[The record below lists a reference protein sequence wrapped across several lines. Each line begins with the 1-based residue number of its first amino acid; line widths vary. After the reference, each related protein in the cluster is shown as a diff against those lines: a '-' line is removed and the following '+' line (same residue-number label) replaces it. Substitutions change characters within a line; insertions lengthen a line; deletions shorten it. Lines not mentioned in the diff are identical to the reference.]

1 MFYGAELITSFTY
14 AMIDRRTLLR
24 TLLLLGPFTALVYAC
39 RHCGPY
45 EEKEE
50 PLKRE
55 GGGY

>member
-1 MFYGAELITSFTY
+1 MPVIFQYRENE

-24 TLLLLGPFTALVYAC
+24 ALLVLGPFTVLVSAC
-39 RHCGPY
+39 RRRGPY
-45 EEKEE
+45 DPKEE

>member
-1 MFYGAELITSFTY
+1 MPVIFQYRENE

-24 TLLLLGPFTALVYAC
+24 TLLLLGPFTALVSAC
-39 RHCGPY
+39 KHRDPY
-45 EEKEE
+45 EEREE

>member
-1 MFYGAELITSFTY
+1 
-14 AMIDRRTLLR
+14 MIDRRALLR
-24 TLLLLGPFTALVYAC
+24 TLLLLGPFTALVSAC
-39 RHCGPY
+39 RHLGPY